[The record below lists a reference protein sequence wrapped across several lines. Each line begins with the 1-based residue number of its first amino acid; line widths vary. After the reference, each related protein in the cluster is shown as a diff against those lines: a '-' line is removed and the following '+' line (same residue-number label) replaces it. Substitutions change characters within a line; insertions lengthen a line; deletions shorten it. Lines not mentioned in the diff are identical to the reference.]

1 MVFERTDRGLKAWQ
15 VIFFLIVAIALG
27 VFVYFV
33 TTPHLNEILEANAV
47 VAAEEVAEAPPT
59 PAVEGSEAHVEE
71 EEGPLVILD
80 MHYLG
85 YHAEDVPEVHDALVA
100 GDGLGYYNGTHLV
113 ADLFFAVFFFF
124 AAASLF
130 LFLTNPA
137 RRFSLPL
144 PEGVRLVVVA
154 LAFAGA
160 IADFL
165 ENIVIWI
172 VINSDAPPSSLVY
185 LGGTLTGIKWL
196 GYTAAAAAII
206 ATVVLALLRGM
217 GGGNS
222 QPATPA
228 RRAAH

>member
-1 MVFERTDRGLKAWQ
+1 MVFERTDRSLKAWQ
-15 VIFFLIVAIALG
+15 VIFFLVIAIALG

-33 TTPHLNEILEANAV
+33 TTPHLNEILEANAPV
-47 VAAEEVAEAPPT
+47 ATAAAAEAVPAAPAEGEEPAEEAGPPI
-59 PAVEGSEAHVEE
+59 
-71 EEGPLVILD
+71 LLD

-85 YHAEDVPEVHDALVA
+85 YHAEDVPEVHNALLA
-100 GDGLGYYNGTHLV
+100 GDGLDYYNGTHLV

-124 AAASLF
+124 AATSLF
-130 LFLTNPA
+130 LFLTNPN

-154 LAFAGA
+154 LVFAGA
-160 IADFL
+160 LADFL

-172 VINSDAPPSSLVY
+172 VVNAEAPAPGIVY

-196 GYTAAAAAII
+196 GYTAAVAAIV
-206 ATVVLALLRGM
+206 ATLILALLRGM

-222 QPATPA
+222 QPARPA
-228 RRAAH
+228 RVTH